1 MPSGYAPTA
10 SLCHPGKWWQHGRT
24 SGIESRPE
32 DAAARSAALRTWL
45 AAEAAARGA
54 ESVLLVSHGGMLK
67 QTFAGPTFGFSR
79 PEIPAAFGAGLC
91 CATFSLPFDY
101 AKSQLQK
108 AQAAAKLNAVG
119 AGGGA
124 AAGAGAAAAAPDCGC
139 HA

>member
-10 SLCHPGKWWQHGRT
+10 SLCQLGKWWQHGQT

-67 QTFAGPTFGFSR
+67 QTFAT
-79 PEIPAAFGAGLC
+79 
-91 CATFSLPFDY
+91 TPF
-101 AKSQLQK
+101 A
-108 AQAAAKLNAVG
+108 NAEFRLFDLHPSGEARACPIVPHPLTSG
-119 AGGGA
+119 
-124 AAGAGAAAAAPDCGC
+124 
-139 HA
+139 